1 MTEEE
6 FKDLT
11 GSLETV
17 GHYVPTVRDMFQFLV
32 DRKGYF
38 RVDPE
43 NPKSW
48 RGYAGVKLNENQLLV
63 EGQDADYSYWDMLAP
78 LDYFPEAGRFEV
90 AIKELLSIKNIIFIH
105 EKVISQYE
113 DLAREFGL
121 ELQLTSTNW
130 SAQFVITLPAEEL
143 IAEFEKYEALINKL

>member
-1 MTEEE
+1 MTEDQ
-6 FKDLT
+6 FKELT
-11 GSLETV
+11 ESLETV
-17 GHYVPTVRDMFQFLV
+17 GHYTPTVRDMFQFLV

-43 NPKSW
+43 NPKAW
-48 RGYAGVKLNENQLLV
+48 RGYAGVKLNE
-63 EGQDADYSYWDMLAP
+63 GQDASDLH

-90 AIKELLSIKNIIFIH
+90 AIKELLSIKTTMD

-113 DLAREFGL
+113 DLAKGFGL
-121 ELQLTSTNW
+121 ELQLTATTW

-143 IAEFEKYEALINKL
+143 IAEYEKYEALINKL

>member
-6 FKDLT
+6 FKELT
-11 GSLETV
+11 ESLETV
-17 GHYVPTVRDMFQFLV
+17 GHYTPTVRDMFQFLV

-48 RGYAGVKLNENQLLV
+48 RGYAGVKLNE
-63 EGQDADYSYWDMLAP
+63 GQDASDLH
-78 LDYFPEAGRFEV
+78 LDYFPEAGRFEA
-90 AIKELLSIKNIIFIH
+90 AIKELLSIKTMLD

-121 ELQLTSTNW
+121 ELQLTNTSF

-143 IAEFEKYEALINKL
+143 IAEHEKYEALINKL

>member
-6 FKDLT
+6 FKELT
-11 GSLETV
+11 ESLETV

-32 DRKGYF
+32 DRKGYL

-63 EGQDADYSYWDMLAP
+63 EGQDADYSYWEMLAP

-90 AIKELLSIKNIIFIH
+90 AIRELLSIKTMLD

-143 IAEFEKYEALINKL
+143 IAEYEKYEALINKL

>member
-6 FKDLT
+6 FKELT
-11 GSLETV
+11 ESLETV
-17 GHYVPTVRDMFQFLV
+17 GHYTPTVRDMFQFLV

-48 RGYAGVKLNENQLLV
+48 RGYAGVKLNE
-63 EGQDADYSYWDMLAP
+63 GQDASNLH

-90 AIKELLSIKNIIFIH
+90 AIKELLSIKTLMD
-105 EKVISQYE
+105 EGDKSPYE
-113 DLAREFGL
+113 DLAKDFGL

-143 IAEFEKYEALINKL
+143 IAEYEKYEALINKL

>member
-1 MTEEE
+1 MTEDQ
-6 FKDLT
+6 FKELT

-17 GHYVPTVRDMFQFLV
+17 GHYTPTVRDMFQFLV

-43 NPKSW
+43 NPKAW
-48 RGYAGVKLNENQLLV
+48 RGYAGVKLNED
-63 EGQDADYSYWDMLAP
+63 QDAGGLD

-90 AIKELLSIKNIIFIH
+90 AIRELLSIKTMMD

-113 DLAREFGL
+113 DLAKGFGL
-121 ELQLTSTNW
+121 ELQMTSTTF

-143 IAEFEKYEALINKL
+143 IAEYEKYEALINKL

>member
-6 FKDLT
+6 FKELT

-17 GHYVPTVRDMFQFLV
+17 GHYTPTVRDMFQFLV

-43 NPKSW
+43 SPKSW
-48 RGYAGVKLNENQLLV
+48 RGYAGVKLNE
-63 EGQDADYSYWDMLAP
+63 GQDASDLH
-78 LDYFPEAGRFEV
+78 LDYFPEAGRFEA
-90 AIKELLSIKNIIFIH
+90 AIRELLSIKTTLD

-113 DLAREFGL
+113 DLAKDFGL
-121 ELQLTSTNW
+121 ELQLTATTF

-143 IAEFEKYEALINKL
+143 IAEYEKYEALINKL

>member
-6 FKDLT
+6 FKELT
-11 GSLETV
+11 ESLETV

-32 DRKGYF
+32 DRKGHF

-43 NPKSW
+43 NPKAW
-48 RGYAGVKLNENQLLV
+48 RGYAGVKLNE
-63 EGQDADYSYWDMLAP
+63 GQDAGGLD
-78 LDYFPEAGRFEV
+78 LDYFPEAGRFEA
-90 AIKELLSIKNIIFIH
+90 AIRELLSIKTLMD
-105 EKVISQYE
+105 EGDKSPYE
-113 DLAREFGL
+113 DLAKGFGL

-143 IAEFEKYEALINKL
+143 IAEYEKYEALINKL

>member
-6 FKDLT
+6 FKELT

-43 NPKSW
+43 NPKAW
-48 RGYAGVKLNENQLLV
+48 RGYAGVKLNE
-63 EGQDADYSYWDMLAP
+63 GQDASDLH
-78 LDYFPEAGRFEV
+78 LDYFPEAGRFEA
-90 AIKELLSIKNIIFIH
+90 AIRELLSIKTTLD

-113 DLAREFGL
+113 DLAKGFGL
-121 ELQLTSTNW
+121 ELQLTNTTW

-143 IAEFEKYEALINKL
+143 IAEFEKYEEIINKL

>member
-6 FKDLT
+6 FKELT
-11 GSLETV
+11 ESLETV

-32 DRKGYF
+32 DRKGYL

-43 NPKSW
+43 NPKAW

-90 AIKELLSIKNIIFIH
+90 AIRELLSIKTMLD

-113 DLAREFGL
+113 DLAKGFGL
-121 ELQLTSTNW
+121 ELQLANTAF

-143 IAEFEKYEALINKL
+143 IAEYEKYEALINKL

>member
-1 MTEEE
+1 MTEDQ

-11 GSLETV
+11 NSLETV
-17 GHYVPTVRDMFQFLV
+17 GHYTPTVRDMFQFLV

-43 NPKSW
+43 SPKSW
-48 RGYAGVKLNENQLLV
+48 RGYAGVKLNEGEDVYRLH
-63 EGQDADYSYWDMLAP
+63 
-78 LDYFPEAGRFEV
+78 LDYFPEAGRFE
-90 AIKELLSIKNIIFIH
+90 APIRELLSIKTTMD

-113 DLAREFGL
+113 DLAKGFGL
-121 ELQLTSTNW
+121 EIQRTHTNW

-143 IAEFEKYEALINKL
+143 IAEFEKYEALVNKL

>member
-1 MTEEE
+1 MTEDQ
-6 FKDLT
+6 FKELT
-11 GSLETV
+11 ESLETV
-17 GHYVPTVRDMFQFLV
+17 GHYTPTVRDMFQFLV

-43 NPKSW
+43 SPKSW
-48 RGYAGVKLNENQLLV
+48 RGYAGVKLNED
-63 EGQDADYSYWDMLAP
+63 QDAAGLD

-90 AIKELLSIKNIIFIH
+90 AIRELLSIKTTLD

-113 DLAREFGL
+113 DLAKGFGL
-121 ELQLTSTNW
+121 ELQLTSTAF

-143 IAEFEKYEALINKL
+143 IAEYEKYEALINKL

>member
-1 MTEEE
+1 MTEDQ

-11 GSLETV
+11 DSLETV

-48 RGYAGVKLNENQLLV
+48 RGYAGVKLNE
-63 EGQDADYSYWDMLAP
+63 GQDSSDLH
-78 LDYFPEAGRFEV
+78 LDYFPEAGRFEA
-90 AIKELLSIKNIIFIH
+90 AIRELLSIKTTLD

-113 DLAREFGL
+113 DLAKGFGL
-121 ELQLTSTNW
+121 ELQLTNTTW

-143 IAEFEKYEALINKL
+143 IAEFEKYEEIINKL

>member
-6 FKDLT
+6 FKELT

-43 NPKSW
+43 NPKAW
-48 RGYAGVKLNENQLLV
+48 RGYAGVKLNE
-63 EGQDADYSYWDMLAP
+63 GQDASDLH

-90 AIKELLSIKNIIFIH
+90 AIRELLSIKTTLD

-113 DLAREFGL
+113 DLAKGFGL
-121 ELQLTSTNW
+121 ELQLTNTTW

>member
-6 FKDLT
+6 FKELT

-17 GHYVPTVRDMFQFLV
+17 GHYTPTVRDMFQFLV

-43 NPKSW
+43 NPKTW

-63 EGQDADYSYWDMLAP
+63 EGQDVDYSYWDMLAP

-90 AIKELLSIKNIIFIH
+90 AIRELLSIKTMLD

-113 DLAREFGL
+113 DLAKGFGL
-121 ELQLTSTNW
+121 ELQLANTAF

>member
-1 MTEEE
+1 MTEDQ
-6 FKDLT
+6 FKELT
-11 GSLETV
+11 ESLETV
-17 GHYVPTVRDMFQFLV
+17 GHYTPTVRDMFQFLV

-43 NPKSW
+43 SPKSW
-48 RGYAGVKLNENQLLV
+48 RGYAGVKLNEG
-63 EGQDADYSYWDMLAP
+63 EDAAGLD
-78 LDYFPEAGRFEV
+78 LDYFPEAGRFEA
-90 AIKELLSIKNIIFIH
+90 AIREILCSKTMMD
-105 EKVISQYE
+105 EKATSQYE
-113 DLAREFGL
+113 DLAKDFGL

>member
-1 MTEEE
+1 MTEDQ
-6 FKDLT
+6 FKELT
-11 GSLETV
+11 ESLETV
-17 GHYVPTVRDMFQFLV
+17 GHYTPTVRDMFQFLV

-90 AIKELLSIKNIIFIH
+90 AIRELLSIKTMLD

-113 DLAREFGL
+113 DLAKGFGL
-121 ELQLTSTNW
+121 ELQLTSTSF

-143 IAEFEKYEALINKL
+143 IAEYEKYEALINKL

>member
-6 FKDLT
+6 FKELT
-11 GSLETV
+11 ESLETV

-32 DRKGYF
+32 DRKGYL

-63 EGQDADYSYWDMLAP
+63 EGQDADYSYWEMLAP

-90 AIKELLSIKNIIFIH
+90 AIRELLSIKTMLD

-113 DLAREFGL
+113 DLAKGFGL
-121 ELQLTSTNW
+121 ELQLANTAF

>member
-6 FKDLT
+6 FKELT
-11 GSLETV
+11 ESLETV
-17 GHYVPTVRDMFQFLV
+17 GHYTPTVRDMFQFLV
-32 DRKGYF
+32 DRKGYL

-43 NPKSW
+43 NPKAW

-63 EGQDADYSYWDMLAP
+63 EGQDADYSYWEMLAP
-78 LDYFPEAGRFEV
+78 LDYFPEAGRFEA
-90 AIKELLSIKNIIFIH
+90 AIRELLSIKTMLD

-113 DLAREFGL
+113 DLAKGFGL
-121 ELQLTSTNW
+121 ELQLANTSF

-143 IAEFEKYEALINKL
+143 IAEYEKYEALINKL

>member
-6 FKDLT
+6 FKELT
-11 GSLETV
+11 ESLETV
-17 GHYVPTVRDMFQFLV
+17 GHYTPTVRDMFQFLV

-43 NPKSW
+43 NPKAW
-48 RGYAGVKLNENQLLV
+48 RGYAGVKLNED
-63 EGQDADYSYWDMLAP
+63 QDAGGLD

-90 AIKELLSIKNIIFIH
+90 AIRELLSIKTMMD

-113 DLAREFGL
+113 DLAKGFGL
-121 ELQLTSTNW
+121 ELQMTSTTF

-143 IAEFEKYEALINKL
+143 IAEYEKYEALINKL

>member
-6 FKDLT
+6 FKELT

-43 NPKSW
+43 SPKSW
-48 RGYAGVKLNENQLLV
+48 RGYAGVKLNEG
-63 EGQDADYSYWDMLAP
+63 EDAAGLD
-78 LDYFPEAGRFEV
+78 LDYFPEAGRFE
-90 AIKELLSIKNIIFIH
+90 APIRELLSIKTMLD
-105 EKVISQYE
+105 EKVTSQYE
-113 DLAREFGL
+113 DLAKGFGL
-121 ELQLTSTNW
+121 ELQLTSTSF

-143 IAEFEKYEALINKL
+143 IAEYEKYEALINKL

>member
-1 MTEEE
+1 MTEDQ
-6 FKDLT
+6 FKELT
-11 GSLETV
+11 ESLETV

-43 NPKSW
+43 SPKSW
-48 RGYAGVKLNENQLLV
+48 RGYAGVKLNEG
-63 EGQDADYSYWDMLAP
+63 EDAAGLD
-78 LDYFPEAGRFEV
+78 LDYFPEAGRFEA
-90 AIKELLSIKNIIFIH
+90 AIRELLSIKTLMD
-105 EKVISQYE
+105 EGDKSPYE
-113 DLAREFGL
+113 DLAKDFGL

-143 IAEFEKYEALINKL
+143 IAEYEKYEALINKL

>member
-6 FKDLT
+6 FKELT
-11 GSLETV
+11 ESLETV
-17 GHYVPTVRDMFQFLV
+17 GHYTPTVRDMFQFIV
-32 DRKGYF
+32 DRKGYL

-63 EGQDADYSYWDMLAP
+63 EGQDADYSYWEMLAP

-90 AIKELLSIKNIIFIH
+90 AIRELLSIKTMLD

-113 DLAREFGL
+113 DLAKGFGL
-121 ELQLTSTNW
+121 ELQLANTAF

>member
-1 MTEEE
+1 MTEDQ
-6 FKDLT
+6 FKELT

-43 NPKSW
+43 SPKAW
-48 RGYAGVKLNENQLLV
+48 RGYAGVKLNEG
-63 EGQDADYSYWDMLAP
+63 EDAAALD
-78 LDYFPEAGRFEV
+78 LDYFPEAGRFEA
-90 AIKELLSIKNIIFIH
+90 AIRELLSIKTTLD

-113 DLAREFGL
+113 DLAKGFGL

-143 IAEFEKYEALINKL
+143 IAEYEKYEALINKL

>member
-6 FKDLT
+6 FKELT
-11 GSLETV
+11 ESLETV
-17 GHYVPTVRDMFQFLV
+17 GHYTPTVRDMFQFLV

-43 NPKSW
+43 SPKSW
-48 RGYAGVKLNENQLLV
+48 RGYAGVKLNE
-63 EGQDADYSYWDMLAP
+63 GQDASDLH
-78 LDYFPEAGRFEV
+78 LDYFPEAGRFEA
-90 AIKELLSIKNIIFIH
+90 AIRELLSIKTMLD

-113 DLAREFGL
+113 DLAKGFGL
-121 ELQLTSTNW
+121 ELQLTSTSF

>member
-6 FKDLT
+6 FKELT

-17 GHYVPTVRDMFQFLV
+17 GHYTPTVRDMFQFLV

-43 NPKSW
+43 NPKAW
-48 RGYAGVKLNENQLLV
+48 RGYAGVKLNE
-63 EGQDADYSYWDMLAP
+63 GQDASDLQ
-78 LDYFPEAGRFEV
+78 LDYFPEAGRFEA
-90 AIKELLSIKNIIFIH
+90 AIKELLSIKTLMD
-105 EKVISQYE
+105 EGDKSPYE
-113 DLAREFGL
+113 DLAKDFGL

-143 IAEFEKYEALINKL
+143 IAEYEKYEALINKL

>member
-6 FKDLT
+6 FKELT
-11 GSLETV
+11 ESLETV
-17 GHYVPTVRDMFQFLV
+17 GHYTPTVRDMFQFIV
-32 DRKGYF
+32 DRKGYL

-63 EGQDADYSYWDMLAP
+63 EGQDADYSYWEMLAP

-90 AIKELLSIKNIIFIH
+90 AIRELLSIKTMLD

-113 DLAREFGL
+113 DLAKGFGL
-121 ELQLTSTNW
+121 ELQLANTAF

-143 IAEFEKYEALINKL
+143 IAEYEKYEALINKL

>member
-6 FKDLT
+6 FKELT
-11 GSLETV
+11 ESLETV

-43 NPKSW
+43 SPKAW
-48 RGYAGVKLNENQLLV
+48 RGYAGVKLNEG
-63 EGQDADYSYWDMLAP
+63 EDASNLD
-78 LDYFPEAGRFEV
+78 LDYFPEAGRFE
-90 AIKELLSIKNIIFIH
+90 APIRELLSIKTMMDG
-105 EKVISQYE
+105 KVISQYE
-113 DLAREFGL
+113 TMAKGFGL
-121 ELQLTSTNW
+121 ELQLTATTFST
-130 SAQFVITLPAEEL
+130 QFVITLPAEEL

>member
-17 GHYVPTVRDMFQFLV
+17 GHYTPTVRDMFQFLV

-43 NPKSW
+43 SPKAW
-48 RGYAGVKLNENQLLV
+48 RGYAGVKLNE
-63 EGQDADYSYWDMLAP
+63 GQDASDLH
-78 LDYFPEAGRFEV
+78 LDYFPEAGRFEA
-90 AIKELLSIKNIIFIH
+90 AIRELLSIKTTMD

-113 DLAREFGL
+113 DLAKGFGL
-121 ELQLTSTNW
+121 ELQLTATTW